1 MKNSEPVPIRTL
13 LAESR
18 ALMRVGLLDVL
29 SEIPDIA
36 IAGVV
41 TDCGAAADQ
50 IRELAP
56 DVIVVGS
63 LGDCPEPAA
72 ATQKIAFACPA
83 RTPAFLILTEMG
95 HVPPADIAQ
104 GRPTGVLFTDT
115 TPDQLASAIR
125 MLFAGYSFFNKS
137 TTGTLSWADCGAPSS
152 QHITELELITAR
164 EFDMLYLLARGCTNA
179 EISRALTLGEST
191 VKSHVQ
197 SLFNKLGLRNRV
209 AATIYAY
216 ENGLVRAGEGNFSL
230 QSGRRTSRPG

>member
-13 LAESR
+13 LVESR
-18 ALMRVGLLDVL
+18 ALVRVGLLNVL
-29 SEIPDIA
+29 SKVPDIA
-36 IAGVV
+36 IAGEV
-41 TDCGAAADQ
+41 TNYSAAADH
-50 IRELAP
+50 IRELTP
-56 DVIVVGS
+56 DIVVVGS
-63 LGDCPEPAA
+63 LGDCLERAVA
-72 ATQKIAFACPA
+72 IQKIAFACPA
-83 RTPAFLILTEMG
+83 RTPAFLILTEVG
-95 HVPPADIAQ
+95 HVPPADITQ

-137 TTGTLSWADCGAPSS
+137 TSGTLSWSDCDAPSS
-152 QHITELELITAR
+152 QHITELDQVTAR
-164 EFDMLYLLARGCTNA
+164 EFDMLYLLARGYTNA

-216 ENGLVRAGEGNFSL
+216 ENGLVRVGEGDFFF
-230 QSGRRTSRPG
+230 QPGRRTREPT